1 MAYTPNTWASGD
13 TITAAKLNNMEQGIA
28 SAGGVV
34 QVGYT
39 FEDGTITLDKTWQ
52 EINDGM
58 AAGNIYVIVF
68 NPEDFADWG
77 WGYIVAIIECTT
89 HYSNSPY
96 GIHIGGDY
104 TLEASTPTDYLHVYI
119 GD

>member
-1 MAYTPNTWASGD
+1 MAYTPTTWATGD
-13 TITAAKLNNMEQGIA
+13 VITATKLNNMEQGIA
-28 SAGGVV
+28 NAGGAV

-58 AAGNIYVIVF
+58 AAGNTYVIAF
-68 NPEDFADWG
+68 DPEDFADWG
-77 WGYIVAIIECTT
+77 WGLITAIVECTT
-89 HYSNSPY
+89 HYSDSTY
-96 GIHIGGDY
+96 GIYIGGGH
-104 TLEASTPTDYLHVYI
+104 TLETSTPTGYLQVNL